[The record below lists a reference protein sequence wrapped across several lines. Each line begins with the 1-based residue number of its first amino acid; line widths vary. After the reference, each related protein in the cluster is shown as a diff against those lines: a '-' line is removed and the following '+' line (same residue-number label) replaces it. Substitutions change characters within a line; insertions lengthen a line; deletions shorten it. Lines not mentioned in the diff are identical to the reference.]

1 MICALCLL
9 LAKAPI
15 TRDFSVYH
23 SRYAGR
29 TMASGHRYD
38 PNKLTVASND
48 FKLGTRLEL
57 CHGKYRVTVTVTDR
71 MAKTWTGKRVDLS
84 TAAWR
89 KLGGGKPGILRG
101 GRVEEKT
108 I

>member
-9 LAKAPI
+9 LAKSPI

-29 TMASGHRYD
+29 TMAYKGQLYD

-48 FKLGTRLEL
+48 WKLGTRLEL
-57 CHGKYRVTVTVTDR
+57 RYGKYRVTVTVTDR
-71 MAKTWTGKRVDLS
+71 MAKTWTGRRVDLS

-101 GRVEEKT
+101 GRVEVK
-108 I
+108 